1 MTLALDDFADTE
13 HLYPTH
19 IKIDVDG
26 AETEV
31 LKGAASIL
39 ANPTLKQVFIEI
51 DNKHLDI
58 IDQMTSYGFEVKW
71 SVKKPFDHDV
81 LFTRDQDSAFDGS

>member
-1 MTLALDDFADTE
+1 MRLMISRRQNA
-13 HLYPTH
+13 YPTH
-19 IKIDVDG
+19 MKIDVDG

-39 ANPTLKQVFIEI
+39 ANPSLKQVFIEI
-51 DNKHLDI
+51 DNENLDI

-71 SVKKPFDHDV
+71 SVKNLLTVMFVH
-81 LFTRDQDSAFDGS
+81 TRLSTTLAGGQ